1 MDSKSPVLKAAWDK
15 FYLSMEKARLA
26 IEATPRFDKPEHRAQ
41 AYYALLEAQ
50 AMAYNWV
57 VAPRLNHPRI
67 FTHTSWWTYVYTV
80 AGNCPDIIYSILP
93 VDGRYTYRVKGR
105 HGDVR
110 LLLMQVLNK
119 PMGVEGGR
127 CTGNFEFCKADTGQD
142 EIEIILSPDKHD
154 GNWVQLDP
162 TSDMNV
168 IVMRRFLLDWE
179 EDPGHLDVEMIG
191 ELEGYDELDE
201 NAIAHRIDMAAD
213 FNLAVIERWGIGF
226 YDFTMQMAKNRFNA
240 WVNVPGEVM
249 ANIAG
254 SASCNYAFLP
264 FDIKPDEAIIIE
276 MDPPLDSVYWSYQ
289 IVDVWDK
296 SLDFMHNQTDFNM
309 GSAAVDSDGK
319 MRAVLSFDDPGVA
332 NWLDPM
338 KRTQGIVALR
348 NYRSKTFT
356 TPTAKVVK
364 AADVARHLP
373 ADTKRVS
380 EEERRRSVG
389 RRRAAILNLYRG

>member
-1 MDSKSPVLKAAWDK
+1 MDSKSPVLKKAWDK
-15 FYLSMEKARLA
+15 FQLSMETARQA
-26 IEATPRFDKPEHRAQ
+26 IEATPRFDNPANRAQ
-41 AYYALLEAQ
+41 GYYALIEAQ

-67 FTHTSWWTYVYTV
+67 FTHTAWATYLFTV

-93 VDGRYTYRVKGR
+93 LDGRHTYRVRGR

-127 CTGNFEFCKADTGQD
+127 CIGNYEFCKADTGQD
-142 EIEIILSPDKHD
+142 EIEIVLSPEKHE
-154 GNWVQLDP
+154 GNWVPLDP
-162 TSDMNV
+162 ASDFNV
-168 IVMRRFLLDWE
+168 IVIRRFLLDWE
-179 EDPGHLDVEMIG
+179 EDPGHLEVEMIG
-191 ELEGYDELDE
+191 ELAGYDEQDE
-201 NAIAHRIDMAAD
+201 AAVARRIEMAAD
-213 FNLAVIERWGIGF
+213 FNLAVVKNWGIGF
-226 YDFTMQMAKNRFNA
+226 YDFTMQMANNTLNA
-240 WVNVPGEVM
+240 WTNIPGELM

-264 FDIKPDEAIIIE
+264 FDIKPGEAVIIE
-276 MDPPLDSVYWSYQ
+276 MDPPQDSVYWSFQ

-309 GSAAVDSDGK
+309 GSAAIDGDGK
-319 MRAVLSFDDPGVA
+319 VRAVLSFDDPGVA

-338 KRTQGIVALR
+338 RRAQGIVALR

-364 AADVARHLP
+364 AAELRQHLPDDTTFVSTEERCVTVAR
-373 ADTKRVS
+373 
-380 EEERRRSVG
+380 RRP
-389 RRRAAILNLYRG
+389 AILQLYRG

>member
-1 MDSKSPVLKAAWDK
+1 MDSKAPILKQAWDK
-15 FYLSMEKARLA
+15 FNASMEQARQA
-26 IEATPRFDKPEHRAQ
+26 IEATPRFDNPAHRAQ
-41 AYYALLEAQ
+41 GYYALLEAQ

-57 VAPRLNHPRI
+57 IAPRLNHPRI
-67 FTHTSWWTYVYTV
+67 FTHTAWATYLFTV

-93 VDGRYTYRVKGR
+93 LDGRHTYRVKGR

-142 EIEIILSPDKHD
+142 EIEIILSPEKHE

-168 IVMRRFLLDWE
+168 TVMRRFLLDCE

-191 ELEGYDELDE
+191 ELQGYDEQDE
-201 NAIAHRIDMAAD
+201 AAVARRIGMAAD
-213 FNLAVIERWGIGF
+213 FNLAVIRNWGIGF
-226 YDFTMQMAKNRFNA
+226 YDFTMKMANNTLNA
-240 WVNVPGEVM
+240 WTTIPGELM

-276 MDPPLDSVYWSYQ
+276 MDPPQDSVYWSFQ

-309 GSAAVDSDGK
+309 GSAAIDSDGK
-319 MRAVLSFDDPGVA
+319 VRAVLSFDDPGVT

-338 KRTQGIVALR
+338 RRAQGIVALR

-356 TPTAKVVK
+356 TPSAKVVK
-364 AADVARHLP
+364 AVDVAKHLP
-373 ADTKRVS
+373 ADTKRVTAD
-380 EEERRRSVG
+380 ERRRCVG
-389 RRRAAILNLYRG
+389 RRRAAILQLYRG